1 MASEKT
7 NQSETG
13 ENLSLAAQV
22 EALLFA
28 APTAIPASQI
38 ALALGVTAREVEQSI
53 QALVEAYAERG
64 IRIQEHHGR
73 LQMTSAPEAAAGIE
87 RLLELD
93 TTSSLTRASL
103 ETLAIIVYQQPVT
116 RPQIDAIRGVN
127 SDSVIRNLLIKGLI
141 EEGGRSEGPGRP
153 ILYTTSSD
161 FLQHFGLSSL
171 SELPPLQL
179 PETPQFDEQ
188 GQPLQTEL
196 PLHDNNLK
204 G

>member
-7 NQSETG
+7 NQSESG
-13 ENLSLAAQV
+13 KELDLAAQV
-22 EALLFA
+22 EALLFV
-28 APTAIPASQI
+28 APTAVPSSQI
-38 ALALGVTAREVEQSI
+38 ATALGVTTREVDQAI
-53 QALVEAYAERG
+53 QELNAAYTERG

-127 SDSVIRNLLIKGLI
+127 SDSVIRNLLIKGMI
-141 EEGGRSEGPGRP
+141 EEVGRTEGPGRP
-153 ILYTTSSD
+153 ILYTTSPD
-161 FLQHFGLSSL
+161 FLQYFGLSSL

-179 PETPQFDEQ
+179 PETLQFDEE
-188 GQPLQTEL
+188 GNSLQPEL
-196 PLHDNNLK
+196 PLHDNNLR